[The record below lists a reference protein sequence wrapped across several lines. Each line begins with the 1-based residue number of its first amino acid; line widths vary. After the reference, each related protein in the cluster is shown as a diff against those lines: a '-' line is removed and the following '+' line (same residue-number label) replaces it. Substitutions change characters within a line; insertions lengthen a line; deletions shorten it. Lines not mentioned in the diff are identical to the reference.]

1 MLKRLRGIM
10 NSHSICHQ
18 SKSVILETKIS
29 PSKHKVSSTNIKLR
43 PQTHSKHARETSR
56 RPEFTLKLPSKRK
69 GVALQHKFCPQ
80 IIKLRPPNIDSL
92 SKSIKARPRNIKFHT
107 QTRSK
112 HV

>member
-29 PSKHKVSSTNIKLR
+29 PSKHKVSSTNIKLG

-69 GVALQHKFCPQ
+69 GVALQHKFRPR
-80 IIKLRPPNIDSL
+80 IIRL
-92 SKSIKARPRNIKFHT
+92 RPRNIQF
-107 QTRSK
+107 RSPNTLESCSR
-112 HV
+112 VSRGVLNSY